1 MNKREV
7 SSLDKEIKDKIN
19 FVFVKTIQKYIMIY
33 LKEVKKML
41 ETKRIKEIKNL
52 YKGEIE
58 ELLYEEVTKDNNT
71 TFIRIYIKLNDE
83 YNTLLNLGIIGIKT
97 EEKVNELV
105 NLGYKKY

>member
-1 MNKREV
+1 
-7 SSLDKEIKDKIN
+7 
-19 FVFVKTIQKYIMIY
+19 
-33 LKEVKKML
+33 ML

-52 YKGEIE
+52 YKDEIE
-58 ELLYEEVTKDNNT
+58 ELLYEEVTKDNNI

-105 NLGYKKY
+105 NLGYKKVLKK

>member
-1 MNKREV
+1 
-7 SSLDKEIKDKIN
+7 
-19 FVFVKTIQKYIMIY
+19 
-33 LKEVKKML
+33 ML
-41 ETKRIKEIKNL
+41 ETKRINEIKNL

-105 NLGYKKY
+105 NLGYKKVLKK

>member
-1 MNKREV
+1 
-7 SSLDKEIKDKIN
+7 
-19 FVFVKTIQKYIMIY
+19 
-33 LKEVKKML
+33 ML

-71 TFIRIYIKLNDE
+71 TFIRTYIKLNDE

-105 NLGYKKY
+105 NLGYKKVLKK

>member
-1 MNKREV
+1 
-7 SSLDKEIKDKIN
+7 
-19 FVFVKTIQKYIMIY
+19 MIY

-71 TFIRIYIKLNDE
+71 TFLRIYIKLNDE

-105 NLGYKKY
+105 NLGYKKVLKK

>member
-1 MNKREV
+1 
-7 SSLDKEIKDKIN
+7 
-19 FVFVKTIQKYIMIY
+19 
-33 LKEVKKML
+33 ML

-71 TFIRIYIKLNDE
+71 TFLRIYIKLNDE
-83 YNTLLNLGIIGIKT
+83 YNTLLNLGISGIKT

-105 NLGYKKY
+105 NLGYKKVLKK

>member
-1 MNKREV
+1 
-7 SSLDKEIKDKIN
+7 
-19 FVFVKTIQKYIMIY
+19 
-33 LKEVKKML
+33 ML

-71 TFIRIYIKLNDE
+71 TFLRIYIKLNDE
-83 YNTLLNLGIIGIKT
+83 YITLLNLGIIGIKT

-105 NLGYKKY
+105 NLGYKKVLKK

>member
-1 MNKREV
+1 
-7 SSLDKEIKDKIN
+7 
-19 FVFVKTIQKYIMIY
+19 
-33 LKEVKKML
+33 ML

-71 TFIRIYIKLNDE
+71 TFLRIYIKLNDE
-83 YNTLLNLGIIGIKT
+83 YNTLLNLGIIGIKS

-105 NLGYKKY
+105 NLGYKKVLKK

>member
-1 MNKREV
+1 
-7 SSLDKEIKDKIN
+7 
-19 FVFVKTIQKYIMIY
+19 
-33 LKEVKKML
+33 ML
-41 ETKRIKEIKNL
+41 ETKRLKEIKNL

-71 TFIRIYIKLNDE
+71 TFLRIYIKLNDE

-105 NLGYKKY
+105 NLGYKKVLKK

>member
-1 MNKREV
+1 
-7 SSLDKEIKDKIN
+7 
-19 FVFVKTIQKYIMIY
+19 
-33 LKEVKKML
+33 ML
-41 ETKRIKEIKNL
+41 ETKKIKEIKNL
-52 YKGEIE
+52 YKDEIE

-105 NLGYKKY
+105 NLGYKKVLKK

>member
-1 MNKREV
+1 
-7 SSLDKEIKDKIN
+7 
-19 FVFVKTIQKYIMIY
+19 
-33 LKEVKKML
+33 ML

-71 TFIRIYIKLNDE
+71 TFLRIYIKLNDE

-105 NLGYKKY
+105 NLGYKKVLKVINYKN

>member
-1 MNKREV
+1 
-7 SSLDKEIKDKIN
+7 
-19 FVFVKTIQKYIMIY
+19 
-33 LKEVKKML
+33 ML

-58 ELLYEEVTKDNNT
+58 ELVYEEVTKDNNT
-71 TFIRIYIKLNDE
+71 TFLRIYIKLNDE

-105 NLGYKKY
+105 NLGYKKVLKK

>member
-1 MNKREV
+1 
-7 SSLDKEIKDKIN
+7 
-19 FVFVKTIQKYIMIY
+19 
-33 LKEVKKML
+33 ML
-41 ETKRIKEIKNL
+41 ETKRIEEIKNL

-105 NLGYKKY
+105 NLGYKKVLKK

>member
-1 MNKREV
+1 
-7 SSLDKEIKDKIN
+7 
-19 FVFVKTIQKYIMIY
+19 
-33 LKEVKKML
+33 ML

-105 NLGYKKY
+105 NLGYKKVLKK

>member
-1 MNKREV
+1 
-7 SSLDKEIKDKIN
+7 
-19 FVFVKTIQKYIMIY
+19 
-33 LKEVKKML
+33 ML

-71 TFIRIYIKLNDE
+71 TFLRIYIKLNDE

-105 NLGYKKY
+105 NLGYKKVLKK

>member
-1 MNKREV
+1 
-7 SSLDKEIKDKIN
+7 
-19 FVFVKTIQKYIMIY
+19 
-33 LKEVKKML
+33 ML

-71 TFIRIYIKLNDE
+71 TFLRIYIKLKDE
-83 YNTLLNLGIIGIKT
+83 YKTLLNLGIIGIKT

-105 NLGYKKY
+105 NLGYKKVLKK

>member
-1 MNKREV
+1 
-7 SSLDKEIKDKIN
+7 
-19 FVFVKTIQKYIMIY
+19 
-33 LKEVKKML
+33 ML

-71 TFIRIYIKLNDE
+71 TFLRIYIKLNDE
-83 YNTLLNLGIIGIKT
+83 YNTLLNLGIIGVKT

-105 NLGYKKY
+105 NLGYKKVLKK

>member
-1 MNKREV
+1 
-7 SSLDKEIKDKIN
+7 
-19 FVFVKTIQKYIMIY
+19 
-33 LKEVKKML
+33 ML

-71 TFIRIYIKLNDE
+71 TFLRIYIKLNDE

-97 EEKVNELV
+97 EEKINELV
-105 NLGYKKY
+105 NLGYKKVLKK

>member
-1 MNKREV
+1 
-7 SSLDKEIKDKIN
+7 
-19 FVFVKTIQKYIMIY
+19 
-33 LKEVKKML
+33 ML

-71 TFIRIYIKLNDE
+71 TFLRIYIKLNDE

-105 NLGYKKY
+105 NLGYNKVLKK

>member
-1 MNKREV
+1 
-7 SSLDKEIKDKIN
+7 
-19 FVFVKTIQKYIMIY
+19 
-33 LKEVKKML
+33 ML

-71 TFIRIYIKLNDE
+71 TFLRICIKLNDE
-83 YNTLLNLGIIGIKT
+83 YNTLLSLGIIGIKT

-105 NLGYKKY
+105 NLGYKKVLKK

>member
-1 MNKREV
+1 
-7 SSLDKEIKDKIN
+7 
-19 FVFVKTIQKYIMIY
+19 
-33 LKEVKKML
+33 ML

-97 EEKVNELV
+97 AEKVNELV
-105 NLGYKKY
+105 NLGYKKVLKK

>member
-1 MNKREV
+1 
-7 SSLDKEIKDKIN
+7 
-19 FVFVKTIQKYIMIY
+19 
-33 LKEVKKML
+33 ML

-71 TFIRIYIKLNDE
+71 TFLRIYIKLNDE

-97 EEKVNELV
+97 EENTPT
-105 NLGYKKY
+105 

>member
-1 MNKREV
+1 
-7 SSLDKEIKDKIN
+7 
-19 FVFVKTIQKYIMIY
+19 
-33 LKEVKKML
+33 ML
-41 ETKRIKEIKNL
+41 EPKRIKEIKNL

-71 TFIRIYIKLNDE
+71 TFLRIYIKLNDE

-105 NLGYKKY
+105 NLGYKKVLKK

>member
-1 MNKREV
+1 
-7 SSLDKEIKDKIN
+7 
-19 FVFVKTIQKYIMIY
+19 
-33 LKEVKKML
+33 ML

-52 YKGEIE
+52 YKGEIK

-71 TFIRIYIKLNDE
+71 TFLRIYIKLNDE

-105 NLGYKKY
+105 NLGYKKVLKK

>member
-1 MNKREV
+1 
-7 SSLDKEIKDKIN
+7 
-19 FVFVKTIQKYIMIY
+19 
-33 LKEVKKML
+33 ML

-71 TFIRIYIKLNDE
+71 TFLRIYIKLNDE

-97 EEKVNELV
+97 EEKANELV
-105 NLGYKKY
+105 NLGYKKVLKK

>member
-1 MNKREV
+1 
-7 SSLDKEIKDKIN
+7 
-19 FVFVKTIQKYIMIY
+19 
-33 LKEVKKML
+33 ML

-52 YKGEIE
+52 YKGEIK

-83 YNTLLNLGIIGIKT
+83 YNTLLKLGIIGIKT

-105 NLGYKKY
+105 NLGYKKVLKK

>member
-1 MNKREV
+1 
-7 SSLDKEIKDKIN
+7 
-19 FVFVKTIQKYIMIY
+19 
-33 LKEVKKML
+33 ML

-71 TFIRIYIKLNDE
+71 TFLRIYIKLNDE
-83 YNTLLNLGIIGIKT
+83 YNTLLNLGIIEIKT

-105 NLGYKKY
+105 NLGYKKVLKK

>member
-1 MNKREV
+1 
-7 SSLDKEIKDKIN
+7 
-19 FVFVKTIQKYIMIY
+19 
-33 LKEVKKML
+33 ML

-71 TFIRIYIKLNDE
+71 TFLRIYIKLNDE
-83 YNTLLNLGIIGIKT
+83 YNTLLNLGIIGIKA

-105 NLGYKKY
+105 NLGYKKVLKK

>member
-1 MNKREV
+1 
-7 SSLDKEIKDKIN
+7 
-19 FVFVKTIQKYIMIY
+19 
-33 LKEVKKML
+33 ML

-58 ELLYEEVTKDNNT
+58 ELLYEEVTKDNNI
-71 TFIRIYIKLNDE
+71 TFLRIYIKLNDE

-105 NLGYKKY
+105 NLGYKKVLKK

>member
-1 MNKREV
+1 
-7 SSLDKEIKDKIN
+7 
-19 FVFVKTIQKYIMIY
+19 
-33 LKEVKKML
+33 ML

-58 ELLYEEVTKDNNT
+58 ELLYEEVTKDNNI

-105 NLGYKKY
+105 NLGYKKVLKK

>member
-1 MNKREV
+1 
-7 SSLDKEIKDKIN
+7 
-19 FVFVKTIQKYIMIY
+19 
-33 LKEVKKML
+33 ML

-52 YKGEIE
+52 DKGEIE

-71 TFIRIYIKLNDE
+71 TFLRIYIKLNDE

-105 NLGYKKY
+105 NLGYKKVLKK

>member
-1 MNKREV
+1 
-7 SSLDKEIKDKIN
+7 
-19 FVFVKTIQKYIMIY
+19 
-33 LKEVKKML
+33 ML

-71 TFIRIYIKLNDE
+71 TFLRIYIKLNDE

-97 EEKVNELV
+97 EEKVNEIV
-105 NLGYKKY
+105 NLGYKKVLKK

>member
-1 MNKREV
+1 
-7 SSLDKEIKDKIN
+7 
-19 FVFVKTIQKYIMIY
+19 
-33 LKEVKKML
+33 ML

-71 TFIRIYIKLNDE
+71 TFLRIYIKLNDE
-83 YNTLLNLGIIGIKT
+83 YNALLNLGIIGIKT

-105 NLGYKKY
+105 NLGYKKVLKK

>member
-1 MNKREV
+1 MGLVE
-7 SSLDKEIKDKIN
+7 
-19 FVFVKTIQKYIMIY
+19 
-33 LKEVKKML
+33 

-71 TFIRIYIKLNDE
+71 TFLRIYIKLNDE

-105 NLGYKKY
+105 NLGYKKVLKK

>member
-1 MNKREV
+1 
-7 SSLDKEIKDKIN
+7 
-19 FVFVKTIQKYIMIY
+19 
-33 LKEVKKML
+33 ML

-71 TFIRIYIKLNDE
+71 TFLRIYIKLNDE

-105 NLGYKKY
+105 NLCYKKVLKK

>member
-1 MNKREV
+1 
-7 SSLDKEIKDKIN
+7 
-19 FVFVKTIQKYIMIY
+19 MIY

-105 NLGYKKY
+105 NLGYKKVLKK

>member
-1 MNKREV
+1 
-7 SSLDKEIKDKIN
+7 
-19 FVFVKTIQKYIMIY
+19 
-33 LKEVKKML
+33 ML

-71 TFIRIYIKLNDE
+71 TFLRIYIKLNDE

-105 NLGYKKY
+105 NLGYKKSIKKNSNI

>member
-1 MNKREV
+1 
-7 SSLDKEIKDKIN
+7 
-19 FVFVKTIQKYIMIY
+19 
-33 LKEVKKML
+33 ML

-105 NLGYKKY
+105 NLGYKKILKK